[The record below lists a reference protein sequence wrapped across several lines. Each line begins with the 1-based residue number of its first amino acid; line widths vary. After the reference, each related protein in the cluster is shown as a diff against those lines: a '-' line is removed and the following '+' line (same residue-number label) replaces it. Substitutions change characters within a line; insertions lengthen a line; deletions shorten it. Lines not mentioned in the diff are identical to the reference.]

1 MEIERGGRNF
11 IARVV
16 AKLVPCIMQAA
27 FNSPAEMPDPQSL
40 RTSFES
46 LYARDPR
53 VFSAPGRVNLI
64 GEHTDYN
71 EGFVLPMA
79 ANLRTYA
86 AAAPRDDRVV
96 QVHSFDLNEAAAFEL
111 DEKDRSPHPKPWVR
125 YVQGVAHV
133 LEDRGCRL
141 RGADIAIS
149 SQVPIGA
156 GLSSSAALELSVGYA
171 LLKLS
176 NEDVDLVTLVLAAQ
190 HAEHTFVGTR
200 SGLMDQLTA
209 AFGRQGHAVFIDCR
223 SLERN
228 LIPMNIGGT
237 RVVVCDTH
245 VKHELA
251 TSAYNQRRR
260 ECERAVEMLSE
271 QRPGIKA
278 LRDLNVSDLD
288 LIASLPEPLRRRA
301 KHVVTENDRT
311 QRAAGFLQQG
321 DAAALGELINASHAS
336 LRDDYEVSCREL
348 DIMVELARSQP
359 GVFGARMMGGGF
371 GGCTVNL
378 VEADSVP
385 RFKETITSGY
395 SGATGIKPAIHVI
408 ESDDGVGELRD

>member
-1 MEIERGGRNF
+1 
-11 IARVV
+11 
-16 AKLVPCIMQAA
+16 
-27 FNSPAEMPDPQSL
+27 MPDRQSL
-40 RTSFES
+40 QTSFQS
-46 LYARDPR
+46 LFDREPR
-53 VFSAPGRVNLI
+53 LFSAPGRVNLI

-79 ANLRTYA
+79 ANCRTFA
-86 AAAPRDDRVV
+86 AAAPREDRVV
-96 QVHSFDLNEAAAFEL
+96 KVHSFDLNESATLEL
-111 DEKDRSPHPKPWVR
+111 DEEHRLPHPRSWVR

-141 RGADIAIS
+141 RGADIAIT

-156 GLSSSAALELSVGYA
+156 GLSSSAALEISVGYA
-171 LLKLS
+171 LLRLS
-176 NEDVDLVTLVLAAQ
+176 NQDVDLMTLALAAQ

-209 AFGRQGHAVFIDCR
+209 AFGRQGYAVFIDCR
-223 SLERN
+223 SLERD
-228 LIPMNIGGT
+228 LIPMNIGET
-237 RVVVCDTH
+237 RVVVCDTN

-260 ECERAVEMLSE
+260 ECEHAVEMLSE
-271 QRPGIKA
+271 QRPGINA
-278 LRDLNVSDLD
+278 LRDLNLSDLD
-288 LIASLPEPLRRRA
+288 LIASLPEPLNRRA

-311 QRAAGFLQQG
+311 EHAAKLLREG
-321 DAAALGELINASHAS
+321 DAAALGELIYASHAS

-348 DIMVELARSQP
+348 DIMVELARGT

-378 VEADSVP
+378 VEADEVP
-385 RFKETITSGY
+385 RFKETITKGY
-395 SGATGIKPAIHVI
+395 SEATGIKPAIYVI
-408 ESDDGVGELRD
+408 ESDDGVGELLE